1 LGAGSCR
8 IPALAQATL
17 GNGGTL
23 MVGLTLLSP
32 WRLVLLVLPAAL
44 LVLAV
49 VSARRQPKR
58 TVKFSSLDLF
68 DGLVVRP
75 STAKQV
81 LPVALIALAMCAG
94 VVGAARPAYEETDK
108 SEKAVVVL
116 AIDVSLSMSAT
127 DVAPSRIEV
136 AKKSAIRFVDNA
148 PADALIGVVAFD
160 STAQQ
165 IISATDNRDALRRV
179 ISRLEPGT
187 GTAIGEAIFA
197 SLDTISAAATDAGD
211 GDKAVGT
218 IILLSDGTTTTGRP
232 DNEAAAAA
240 QARGVKVNTIA
251 FGTPDGTVVTP
262 DGQTVPVP
270 PDEQALKNIADTARG
285 KSFTATT
292 EDALSKI
299 YDSLGSAIVRKVVMR
314 EASGLFALAAV
325 LLIFVASVL
334 SLRWFRRLV

>member
-1 LGAGSCR
+1 MTA
-8 IPALAQATL
+8 
-17 GNGGTL
+17 
-23 MVGLTLLSP
+23 LTLLSP
-32 WRLVLLVLPAAL
+32 WRLVLLVLPVFL
-44 LVLAV
+44 VVLASV
-49 VSARRQPKR
+49 DIRRKPKQR
-58 TVKFSSLDLF
+58 MRFSSLELF
-68 DGLVVRP
+68 DDLAVTPSRTKRLVPTGLVV
-75 STAKQV
+75 
-81 LPVALIALAMCAG
+81 LAMSAG
-94 VVGAARPAYEETDK
+94 VVAAARPAYEETDRA
-108 SEKAVVVL
+108 EKAVVVL

-148 PADALIGVVAFD
+148 PADTLIGVVAFD
-160 STAQQ
+160 SAAQQ
-165 IISATDNRDALRRV
+165 IISATDNRDAVRRV

-197 SLDTISAAATDAGD
+197 ALDTITSAADAAD
-211 GDKAVGT
+211 AEKSAGT

-251 FGTPDGTVVTP
+251 FGTADGTVVTP

-270 PDEQALKNIADTARG
+270 PDEQALQNIADIARG

-292 EDALSKI
+292 EDALTKI
-299 YDSLGSAIVRKVVMR
+299 YDSLGSAIVRKTIMK

-325 LLIFVASVL
+325 MLLFLAAIVSQ
-334 SLRWFRRLV
+334 RWFRRLL

>member
-1 LGAGSCR
+1 M
-8 IPALAQATL
+8 
-17 GNGGTL
+17 N
-23 MVGLTLLSP
+23 GLTLLSP
-32 WRLVLLVLPAAL
+32 WRLSLLVLPLAL
-44 LVLAV
+44 IVLSV
-49 VSARRQPKR
+49 VDVRRKPKQR
-58 TVKFSSLDLF
+58 VRFSSLELF
-68 DGLVVRP
+68 DDLVVSPSRLKQILPTGLVV
-75 STAKQV
+75 
-81 LPVALIALAMCAG
+81 LAMCAG
-94 VVGAARPAYEETDK
+94 VVAAARPAYEETDK
-108 SEKAVVVL
+108 TEKAVVAL

-148 PADALIGVVAFD
+148 PADTLIGVVAFD

-165 IISATDNRDALRRV
+165 IISATDNRDAIRRV

-197 SLDTISAAATDAGD
+197 SLDTIASAADETDAE
-211 GDKAVGT
+211 KSAGT

-251 FGTPDGTVVTP
+251 FGTADGTVVTP

-270 PDEQALKNIADTARG
+270 PDEQALQNIADIARG

-292 EDALSKI
+292 EDALTKI
-299 YDSLGSAIVRKVVMR
+299 YDSLGSAIVRKTLMK

-325 LLIFVASVL
+325 VLLFLAAVVSQ
-334 SLRWFRRLV
+334 RWFRRLL

>member
-1 LGAGSCR
+1 M
-8 IPALAQATL
+8 I
-17 GNGGTL
+17 
-23 MVGLTLLSP
+23 GLTLLSP
-32 WRLVLLVLPAAL
+32 WRLSLLVLPLAL
-44 LVLAV
+44 IVLSV
-49 VSARRQPKR
+49 VDVRRKPKQR
-58 TVKFSSLDLF
+58 LRFSSLELF
-68 DGLVVRP
+68 DDLVVSPSRLKQILPTGLVV
-75 STAKQV
+75 
-81 LPVALIALAMCAG
+81 LAMCAG
-94 VVGAARPAYEETDK
+94 VVAAARPAYEETDK
-108 SEKAVVVL
+108 TEKAVVAL

-148 PADALIGVVAFD
+148 PADTLIGVVAFD

-165 IISATDNRDALRRV
+165 IISATDNRDAIRRV

-197 SLDTISAAATDAGD
+197 SLDTIASAADETDAE
-211 GDKAVGT
+211 KSAGT

-251 FGTPDGTVVTP
+251 FGTADGTVVTP

-270 PDEQALKNIADTARG
+270 PDEQALQNIADIARG

-292 EDALSKI
+292 EDALTKI
-299 YDSLGSAIVRKVVMR
+299 YESLGSAIVRKTLTK
-314 EASGLFALAAV
+314 EASGLFALVAVVLLFLAAV
-325 LLIFVASVL
+325 VSQ
-334 SLRWFRRLV
+334 RWFRRLL

>member
-1 LGAGSCR
+1 V
-8 IPALAQATL
+8 
-17 GNGGTL
+17 N
-23 MVGLTLLSP
+23 GLTLLSP
-32 WRLVLLVLPAAL
+32 WRLSLLVLPLAL
-44 LVLAV
+44 IVLSV
-49 VSARRQPKR
+49 VDVRRKPKQR
-58 TVKFSSLDLF
+58 LRFSSLELF
-68 DGLVVRP
+68 DDLVVSPSRLKQILPTGLVV
-75 STAKQV
+75 
-81 LPVALIALAMCAG
+81 LAMCAG
-94 VVGAARPAYEETDK
+94 VVAAARPAYEETDK
-108 SEKAVVVL
+108 TEKAVVAL

-148 PADALIGVVAFD
+148 PADTLIGVVAFD

-165 IISATDNRDALRRV
+165 IISATDNRDAIRRV

-197 SLDTISAAATDAGD
+197 SLDTIASAADETDAE
-211 GDKAVGT
+211 KSAGT

-251 FGTPDGTVVTP
+251 FGTADGTVVTP

-270 PDEQALKNIADTARG
+270 PDEQALQNIADIARG

-292 EDALSKI
+292 EDALTKI
-299 YDSLGSAIVRKVVMR
+299 YDSLGSAIVRKTLMK

-325 LLIFVASVL
+325 VLLFLAAVVSQ
-334 SLRWFRRLV
+334 RWFRRLL

>member
-1 LGAGSCR
+1 M
-8 IPALAQATL
+8 T
-17 GNGGTL
+17 
-23 MVGLTLLSP
+23 GLTLLSP
-32 WRLVLLVLPAAL
+32 WRLSLLVLPLAL
-44 LVLAV
+44 IVLSV
-49 VSARRQPKR
+49 VDVRRKPKQR
-58 TVKFSSLDLF
+58 VRFSSLELF
-68 DGLVVRP
+68 DDLVVSPSRLKQILPTGLVV
-75 STAKQV
+75 
-81 LPVALIALAMCAG
+81 LAMCAG
-94 VVGAARPAYEETDK
+94 VVAAARPAYEETDK
-108 SEKAVVVL
+108 TEKAVVAL

-148 PADALIGVVAFD
+148 PADTLIGVVAFD

-165 IISATDNRDALRRV
+165 IISATDNRDAIRRV

-197 SLDTISAAATDAGD
+197 SLDTIASAADVTDAE
-211 GDKAVGT
+211 KSVGT

-251 FGTPDGTVVTP
+251 FGTADGTVVTP

-270 PDEQALKNIADTARG
+270 PDEQALQNIADIARG

-292 EDALSKI
+292 EDALTKI
-299 YDSLGSAIVRKVVMR
+299 YESLGSAIVRKTLMK
-314 EASGLFALAAV
+314 EASGLFALVAVVLLFLAAV
-325 LLIFVASVL
+325 VSQ
-334 SLRWFRRLV
+334 RWFRRLL

>member
-1 LGAGSCR
+1 M
-8 IPALAQATL
+8 I
-17 GNGGTL
+17 
-23 MVGLTLLSP
+23 GLTLLSP
-32 WRLVLLVLPAAL
+32 WRLVLLVLP
-44 LVLAV
+44 LVLIV
-49 VSARRQPKR
+49 LTLVDVKRKPKQR
-58 TVKFSSLDLF
+58 MRFSSLELF
-68 DGLVVRP
+68 DDLAVSPSRLKQVVPTCLVV
-75 STAKQV
+75 
-81 LPVALIALAMCAG
+81 LAMCAG
-94 VVGAARPAYEETDK
+94 AVAAARPAYEETDR

-160 STAQQ
+160 SAAQQ
-165 IISATDNRDALRRV
+165 IISATENRDAVRRV

-197 SLDTISAAATDAGD
+197 SLDTIAAAADEADAQD
-211 GDKAVGT
+211 SAGT
-218 IILLSDGTTTTGRP
+218 VILLSDGTTTTGRP

-270 PDEQALKNIADTARG
+270 PDEQALQNIADIARG

-292 EDALSKI
+292 EDALTKI
-299 YDSLGSAIVRKVVMR
+299 YDSLGSAIVRKTLMK

-325 LLIFVASVL
+325 VLLFFAALVSQ
-334 SLRWFRRLV
+334 RWFRRLL

>member
-1 LGAGSCR
+1 M
-8 IPALAQATL
+8 I
-17 GNGGTL
+17 
-23 MVGLTLLSP
+23 GLTLLSP
-32 WRLVLLVLPAAL
+32 WRLSLLVLPLAL
-44 LVLAV
+44 IVLSV
-49 VSARRQPKR
+49 VDVRRKPKQR
-58 TVKFSSLDLF
+58 VRFSSLELF
-68 DGLVVRP
+68 DDLVVSPSRLKQILPTGLVV
-75 STAKQV
+75 
-81 LPVALIALAMCAG
+81 LAMCAG
-94 VVGAARPAYEETDK
+94 VVAAARPAYEETDK
-108 SEKAVVVL
+108 TEKAVVAL

-148 PADALIGVVAFD
+148 PADTLIGVVAFD

-165 IISATDNRDALRRV
+165 IISATDNRDAIRRV

-197 SLDTISAAATDAGD
+197 SLDTIASAADVTDAE
-211 GDKAVGT
+211 KSAGT

-251 FGTPDGTVVTP
+251 FGTADGTVVTP

-270 PDEQALKNIADTARG
+270 PDEQALQNIADIARG

-292 EDALSKI
+292 EDALTKI
-299 YDSLGSAIVRKVVMR
+299 YESLGSAIVRKTLMK

-325 LLIFVASVL
+325 VLLFLAAVVSQ
-334 SLRWFRRLV
+334 RWFRRLL

>member
-1 LGAGSCR
+1 MV
-8 IPALAQATL
+8 ALTF
-17 GNGGTL
+17 
-23 MVGLTLLSP
+23 LSA
-32 WRLVLLVLPAAL
+32 WRLSFLVLPAAL
-44 LVLAV
+44 VVLAF
-49 VSARRQPKR
+49 VSAKRRPGR
-58 TVKFSSLDLF
+58 TVKFSSLELF
-68 DGLVVRP
+68 EGLVVRP
-75 STAKQV
+75 SRVKQA
-81 LPVALIALAMCAG
+81 LPVALVALAMCAG

-148 PADALIGVVAFD
+148 PADTLIGVVAFD
-160 STAQQ
+160 SNAQQ
-165 IISATDNRDALRRV
+165 IISATDNREALRRV

-197 SLDTISAAATDAGD
+197 SLDTISAAADSTDA
-211 GDKAVGT
+211 DKAIGT

-270 PDEQALKNIADTARG
+270 PDEQALQNIADTARG
-285 KSFTATT
+285 KSFSATT
-292 EDALSKI
+292 EDALTKI
-299 YDSLGSAIVRKVVMR
+299 YDSLGSSIVRKVVVR
-314 EASGLFALAAV
+314 EVSGWFALSGV
-325 LLIFVASVL
+325 LLIFVAAVL

>member
-1 LGAGSCR
+1 
-8 IPALAQATL
+8 
-17 GNGGTL
+17 
-23 MVGLTLLSP
+23 MFGLTLLSP
-32 WRLVLLVLPAAL
+32 WRLVFLVLPAAL
-44 LVLAV
+44 VILAL
-49 VSARRQPKR
+49 VSARQRRGR
-58 TVKFSSLDLF
+58 TVKFSSLELF
-68 DGLVVRP
+68 DGLVVRQ
-75 STAKQV
+75 SRAKQV
-81 LPVALIALAMCAG
+81 VPIALLALAMCAG
-94 VVGAARPAYEETDK
+94 VIAAAQPAYEETDK

-148 PADALIGVVAFD
+148 PTDTLIGVVAFD
-160 STAQQ
+160 SNAQQ
-165 IISATDNRDALRRV
+165 IISATDNRDAIRRV

-197 SLDTISAAATDAGD
+197 SLDTISAAADTADA
-211 GDKAVGT
+211 DKAAGT

-251 FGTPDGTVVTP
+251 FGTPEGTVVTP

-270 PDEQALKNIADTARG
+270 PDEQALQNIADTARG
-285 KSFTATT
+285 KSFSATT
-292 EDALSKI
+292 EDALTKI
-299 YDSLGSAIVRKVVMR
+299 YDSLGSAIVRKLVTR
-314 EASGLFALAAV
+314 EVSGLFALAAV
-325 LLIFVASVL
+325 LMVFIAAAL

>member
-1 LGAGSCR
+1 M
-8 IPALAQATL
+8 I
-17 GNGGTL
+17 
-23 MVGLTLLSP
+23 GLTLLSP
-32 WRLVLLVLPAAL
+32 WRLSLLVLPLAL
-44 LVLAV
+44 IVLSV
-49 VSARRQPKR
+49 VDVRRKPKQR
-58 TVKFSSLDLF
+58 VRFSSLELF
-68 DGLVVRP
+68 DDLVVSPSRLKQILPTGLVV
-75 STAKQV
+75 
-81 LPVALIALAMCAG
+81 LAMCAG
-94 VVGAARPAYEETDK
+94 VVAAARPAYEETDK
-108 SEKAVVVL
+108 TEKAVVAL

-148 PADALIGVVAFD
+148 PADTLIGVVAFD

-165 IISATDNRDALRRV
+165 IISATDNRDAIRRV

-197 SLDTISAAATDAGD
+197 SLDTIASAADETDAE
-211 GDKAVGT
+211 KSAGT

-251 FGTPDGTVVTP
+251 FGTADGTVVTP

-270 PDEQALKNIADTARG
+270 PDEQALQNIADIARG

-292 EDALSKI
+292 EDALTKI
-299 YDSLGSAIVRKVVMR
+299 YESLGSAIVRKTLMK

-325 LLIFVASVL
+325 VLLFLAAVVSQ
-334 SLRWFRRLV
+334 RWFRRLL

>member
-1 LGAGSCR
+1 MV
-8 IPALAQATL
+8 ALTF
-17 GNGGTL
+17 
-23 MVGLTLLSP
+23 LSP
-32 WRLVLLVLPAAL
+32 WRLVFLALPA
-44 LVLAV
+44 LVVILAV
-49 VSARRQPKR
+49 VAARRQPKR
-58 TVKFSSLDLF
+58 TIKFSSLELF
-68 DGLVVRP
+68 DGLVVKP
-75 STAKQV
+75 SSVKQIVPTV
-81 LPVALIALAMCAG
+81 LVALAMCAG

-148 PADALIGVVAFD
+148 PSNTLIGVVAFD

-179 ISRLEPGT
+179 ISGLQPGT

-197 SLDTISAAATDAGD
+197 SLDTIATAADVGN
-211 GDKAVGT
+211 GEKAAGT

-270 PDEQALKNIADTARG
+270 PDEQALRNIADTARG
-285 KSFTATT
+285 KSFSATT

-299 YDSLGSAIVRKVVMR
+299 YDSLGSAIVRKAVMR

-325 LLIFVASVL
+325 ILVFLAGVL

>member
-1 LGAGSCR
+1 M
-8 IPALAQATL
+8 I
-17 GNGGTL
+17 
-23 MVGLTLLSP
+23 GLTFLSP
-32 WRLVLLVLPAAL
+32 WRLLLLVLPVV
-44 LVLAV
+44 LVVLTIV
-49 VSARRQPKR
+49 DVRRKPKQR
-58 TVKFSSLDLF
+58 MRFSSLELF
-68 DGLVVRP
+68 DGLAVSP
-75 STAKQV
+75 SKLKQV
-81 LPVALIALAMCAG
+81 LPTGLVVLATCAG
-94 VVGAARPAYEETDK
+94 AVAAARPAYEETDR

-160 STAQQ
+160 SAAQQ
-165 IISATDNRDALRRV
+165 IISATENRDAVRRV

-197 SLDTISAAATDAGD
+197 SLDTIAAAADEADAQD
-211 GDKAVGT
+211 SAGT

-240 QARGVKVNTIA
+240 QAKGVKVNTIA
-251 FGTPDGTVVTP
+251 FGTAEGTVVTP

-270 PDEQALKNIADTARG
+270 PDEQALQNIADIARG

-292 EDALSKI
+292 EDALTKI
-299 YDSLGSAIVRKVVMR
+299 YDSLGSAIVRKTLTK

-325 LLIFVASVL
+325 VLLFFAALVSQ
-334 SLRWFRRLV
+334 RWFRRLL